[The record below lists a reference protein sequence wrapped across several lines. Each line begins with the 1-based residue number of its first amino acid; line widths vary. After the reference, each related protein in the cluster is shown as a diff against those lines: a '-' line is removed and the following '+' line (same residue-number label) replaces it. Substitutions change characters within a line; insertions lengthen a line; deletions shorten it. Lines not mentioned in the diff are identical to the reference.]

1 MNYNDLC
8 VNIQDITEN
17 SFTEDQLA
25 MFTQQAEQKIYNT
38 VQLPNLRKNV
48 TGVTAS
54 GNKYL
59 ACPDDFLSA
68 YSLAVINASGNYTFL
83 LNKDV
88 NFIREAYPNPTSTG
102 LPAHYAIFGP
112 QSSLPTSLTFI
123 LGPTPNAIYSMELHY
138 YYYPESIVIA
148 GSTWLGDNFDSALL
162 NGALVEAIRFM
173 KGEQE
178 LIAVYKGMYDNSLA
192 LLKQLGDGKDRQDAY
207 RSGQARVEV
216 L

>member
-1 MNYNDLC
+1 MNYAALC
-8 VNIQDITEN
+8 TNIQDITEN
-17 SFTEDQLA
+17 SFTADQLA

-48 TGVTAS
+48 TGVTAPA
-54 GNKYL
+54 NKYL
-59 ACPDDFLSA
+59 ACPNDFLSA

-138 YYYPESIVIA
+138 YYYPQSIVTA
-148 GSTWLGDNFDSALL
+148 GTTWLGDNFDSALL

>member
-17 SFTEDQLA
+17 SFTADQLA